1 MLDLQAIRAD
11 FPALAQSVHGRPLVY
26 LDSAATSQKPRAVIE
41 AVARFYQEDNANV
54 HRGVHELA
62 ERATLALEGAR
73 EKVRGFVNAAQAA
86 EIVFLRGTTE
96 AVNLIAHSFGRA
108 RVGPGDEVLVTA
120 LEHHSN
126 LVPWQLLCAER
137 GATLRVCGID
147 ERGDLRL
154 DELDRLLGPRTSLLA
169 VSHVSNALGTV
180 NPIKAI
186 VERAHAR
193 GVPVLVDGA
202 QAVAHLAVDVRDL
215 GCDFYAFSGHKMY
228 GPMGIGVLYGRA
240 ALLEEMAP
248 WQSGG
253 EMVSEV
259 SFERATYQPPP
270 RRFEA
275 GTPDVAG
282 AVGLGAAID
291 WLGRLDRK
299 AVLAHERALLARGRA
314 ALEKIAGLRLLP
326 GGRES
331 SAVLSFALDKLHPH
345 DVGTVLDL
353 EGVAVRTG
361 HLCAQPLLRLLGL
374 SSTVRASLAAY
385 NTEADLDALV
395 NALHQARAT
404 LAG

>member
-1 MLDLQAIRAD
+1 MPTLDVEAIRAD
-11 FPALAQSVHGRPLVY
+11 FPALSQSVHGRPLVY
-26 LDSAATSQKPRAVIE
+26 LDSAATSQKPRAVID
-41 AVARFYQEDNANV
+41 AVARFYSEDNANV
-54 HRGVHELA
+54 HRGVHELS
-62 ERATLALEGAR
+62 ERATAAFEAAR
-73 EKVRGFVNAAQAA
+73 EKVRRFLGAAHAR
-86 EIVFLRGTTE
+86 EIVFLRGT
-96 AVNLIAHSFGRA
+96 HSFGRA

-137 GATLRVCGID
+137 GAVLRVADID
-147 ERGDLRL
+147 ERGEVRL
-154 DELDRLLGPRTSLLA
+154 DELERLLGPRTRLLA
-169 VSHVSNALGTV
+169 VAHVSNALGTI
-180 NPIKAI
+180 NPIRAI

-202 QAVAHLAVDVRDL
+202 QAVAHLSVDVREL

-240 ALLEEMAP
+240 ELLEALPP

-259 SFERATYQPPP
+259 WFERATWQPPP
-270 RRFEA
+270 HKFEA

-282 AVGLGAAID
+282 AIGLGAAID
-291 WLGRLDRK
+291 YLGRLDRA

-314 ALEKIAGLRLLP
+314 ALEQIPGLRLL
-326 GGRES
+326 GGARES
-331 SAVLSFALDKLHPH
+331 SSVLSFSLGKLHPH

-361 HLCAQPLLRLLGL
+361 HLCALPLLRLLGL
-374 SSTVRASLAAY
+374 SATVRASLAVY
-385 NTEADLDALV
+385 NRALDIDALIS
-395 NALHQARAT
+395 ALHKAREALGT
-404 LAG
+404 

>member
-154 DELDRLLGPRTSLLA
+154 DELDRLLGPRTRLLA

-180 NPIKAI
+180 SPIKAI

-215 GCDFYAFSGHKMY
+215 GCDFYAFSAHKMY

-259 SFERATYQPPP
+259 SFERATWQPPP

-282 AVGLGAAID
+282 AIGLGAAID

-299 AVLAHERALLARGRA
+299 AVLAHERTLLAHGRA

-331 SAVLSFALDKLHPH
+331 SAVLSFALDQLHPH

-395 NALHQARAT
+395 NALHKARAT